1 MMRAP
6 EATRLCLTTIAALL
20 LICSGCTSEQ
30 DRVQSMEQMLAAAGF
45 KAQSIDTAEKQAQL
59 AALPPHKLLVRQVR
73 AGDRQSLGYVYADP
87 DVCHCVF
94 VGDAQA
100 YQTFSQ
106 LAFQK
111 KLAEEY
117 RETAEMAEAAAFNWD
132 MWAPGMWGP
141 PPVVVAPPY
150 PVYRYH

>member
-1 MMRAP
+1 MRVP
-6 EATRLCLTTIAALL
+6 EATSLCLTAIAALL

-45 KAQSIDTAEKQAQL
+45 KATPITSDKQAQL
-59 AALPPHKLLVRQVR
+59 AALSPRKLLFRQVR
-73 AGDRQSLGYVYADP
+73 ADARQTLGYVYSDP

-100 YQTFSQ
+100 YQKFSQ

-111 KLAEEY
+111 KLAAEY
-117 RETAEMAEAAAFNWD
+117 RETAAMAEDASFNWN
-132 MWAPGMWGP
+132 MWAPGLWYP
-141 PPVVVAPPY
+141 P
-150 PVYRYH
+150 